1 MAFGFSRFEGNEM
14 VHDGKVQ
21 AFGLE
26 AEQTENNDVGYVVD
40 FGKTWKDFVKLEI
53 GCPGVQ

>member
-1 MAFGFSRFEGNEM
+1 MVFGFSRFEGNGM